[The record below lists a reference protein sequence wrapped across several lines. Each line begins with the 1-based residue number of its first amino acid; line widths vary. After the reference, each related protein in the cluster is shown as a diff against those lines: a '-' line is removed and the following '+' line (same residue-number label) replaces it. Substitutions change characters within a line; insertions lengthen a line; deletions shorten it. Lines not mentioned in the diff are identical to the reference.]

1 MVGRGSRTGCRQAA
15 ARTAVAVAGALRPG
29 RLEGRSE
36 LAIRLPPDA
45 WIDRQ
50 VVREELRASHAAYEL
65 ALEQSLRMHARPY
78 VAR

>member
-1 MVGRGSRTGCRQAA
+1 MQTGGCTHRGRGCG
-15 ARTAVAVAGALRPG
+15 VALRPS